1 MRARALWGTC
11 RSSSCC
17 FGRIGEQRCR
27 KCEINASSN
36 FAGRTMRF
44 IHEFMDSRNKTDGI
58 TEECIIYASSSA
70 FAAASLS
77 CCQCHAALPFS
88 LTCHAAPF
96 FPSPRSTGPNASYR
110 ILKLRVLYNSK
121 LILPELKFNFT
132 NPVTGYSYAP
142 EIQFIETIL
151 EQSLTFKNNLLF

>member
-1 MRARALWGTC
+1 MKHRSKYHFQRDQDRRRRRFATMFSFSRARALWGTC

-96 FPSPRSTGPNASYR
+96 FPTPRSTAPNASYR
-110 ILKLRVLYNSK
+110 ILKLRVY
-121 LILPELKFNFT
+121 
-132 NPVTGYSYAP
+132 V
-142 EIQFIETIL
+142 
-151 EQSLTFKNNLLF
+151 

>member
-1 MRARALWGTC
+1 MNVQIRDDGTSVSSEYHFQRDEHWRGRRFATMFSFSRARTRALWGTC

-17 FGRIGEQRCR
+17 FGRIGERRCR

-77 CCQCHAALPFS
+77 CCQCHASLPFPAHVS
-88 LTCHAAPF
+88 RRPI
-96 FPSPRSTGPNASYR
+96 FPLPPPLN
-110 ILKLRVLYNSK
+110 RVQ
-121 LILPELKFNFT
+121 T
-132 NPVTGYSYAP
+132 HH
-142 EIQFIETIL
+142 IE
-151 EQSLTFKNNLLF
+151 F

>member
-1 MRARALWGTC
+1 MVKKAVRDNVFVLSCLRARARALWGTC

-17 FGRIGEQRCR
+17 SGRIGERRCR

-77 CCQCHAALPFS
+77 CCQCHAALPFP

-96 FPSPRSTGPNASYR
+96 FPSLAPCTNVFKRVVSNFNACVSM
-110 ILKLRVLYNSK
+110 YNS
-121 LILPELKFNFT
+121 
-132 NPVTGYSYAP
+132 
-142 EIQFIETIL
+142 
-151 EQSLTFKNNLLF
+151 NLL

>member
-1 MRARALWGTC
+1 MEKEEDGSRQCFRSLVRARALWGTC

-17 FGRIGEQRCR
+17 SGRIGERRCR

-77 CCQCHAALPFS
+77 CCQCHAALPFP

-96 FPSPRSTGPNASYR
+96 FPSLAPCSTCSNASYR
-110 ILKLRVLYNSK
+110 ILTRAYLCITPTSSNRIK
-121 LILPELKFNFT
+121 
-132 NPVTGYSYAP
+132 
-142 EIQFIETIL
+142 IQF
-151 EQSLTFKNNLLF
+151 